1 MMQAL
6 RWVVAGFIILNAVSG
21 VLLALRAVVLKRR
34 ARIELDMPRVNKVL
48 ASLPWP
54 IVGFWLASMTLFLAS
69 ALLLVLG
76 EPAAVAAF
84 VVALTL
90 NLAVVWKAHAAIYG
104 KDSSRGQL
112 LTRSVL
118 FGLLFVG
125 GHGIWTTAQDPSNGS
140 KARADVHADGG
151 SRR

>member
-1 MMQAL
+1 MQAL
-6 RWVVAGFIILNAVSG
+6 RWVVAAFIILNAISG
-21 VLLALRAVVLKRR
+21 GLLAFRAVVLKRR
-34 ARIELDMPRVNKVL
+34 ARIDLGMPRVNVLL

-54 IVGFWLASMTLFLAS
+54 LVGLWLGSMALFLTS

-90 NLAVVWKAHAAIYG
+90 NLAVLWKAHTAIYG

-112 LTRSVL
+112 LTRCVL
-118 FGLLFVG
+118 FGLLFLSFSGVWSAPSADSS
-125 GHGIWTTAQDPSNGS
+125 HTARS
-140 KARADVHADGG
+140 KTSIHVQET
-151 SRR
+151 SRL